1 MNQWYVLLMASSE
14 LKPLHLLVMT
24 GDDSATCGLL
34 KEGSGSEAFLN
45 MIHWSN
51 HEFMILELACYV
63 VHLKAIEDRL
73 VEPRVLWNT

>member
-34 KEGSGSEAFLN
+34 KEGSGSEAFLPQ
-45 MIHWSN
+45 
-51 HEFMILELACYV
+51 Y
-63 VHLKAIEDRL
+63 DTL
-73 VEPRVLWNT
+73 VQS